1 MFETLLVIYLLAA
14 LGVIGL
20 VLIQQGKGADM
31 GASFGAGASNTV
43 FGAGGSGNFLT
54 RMTAVFATI
63 FIVVCLFL
71 GNMSTHK
78 SESQWVD
85 PTAGQTIQKTD
96 DVASEIPAEKGAEI
110 PQ

>member
-1 MFETLLVIYLLAA
+1 MFNVLLVIYLLAA
-14 LGVIGL
+14 VGVIGL

-43 FGAGGSGNFLT
+43 FGASGSGNFLT
-54 RMTAVFATI
+54 RMTAIFATVF
-63 FIVVCLFL
+63 FILSLVL

-78 SESQWVD
+78 TESQWVD
-85 PTAGQTIQKTD
+85 PTQGQVIQAED
-96 DVASEIPAEKGAEI
+96 ASEIPAPQGDEI

>member
-1 MFETLLVIYLLAA
+1 MFTVLLVIYLLAA

-54 RMTAVFATI
+54 RMTAIFATVF
-63 FIVVCLFL
+63 FILSLVL
-71 GNMSTHK
+71 GNMST
-78 SESQWVD
+78 STTESQWVD
-85 PTAGQTIQKTD
+85 PTQGQVIQQAE
-96 DVASEIPAEKGAEI
+96 DVMSELPAETGDEI